1 MPPRTQMILDVL
13 DDAYDV
19 DIIDIRPI
27 DNWTRRINY
36 LSFCYFDYVNNHR
49 LVSKLKDY
57 DGIMI
62 KDLQFLPLAKQAKKM
77 GKFVVYETLD
87 FNPQLRYYGL
97 VSRFPFM
104 KKMEWIKH
112 RAEAVE
118 KELVNSYVDQLIVNS
133 DALKQHFGGNT
144 IVNYYSSP
152 FENIEALNIAD
163 RPIALLYLG
172 HFSLEKGGA
181 EMLDFQQKYDLDF
194 YIFGG
199 IDNSELKERIEKSK
213 KIKHIERIPAEQ
225 LTQELQLVLN
235 NFYLFGFSIIHDAN
249 ESYAVQNANKDI
261 DYLSLGIPLIGNHRK
276 TTEEIIMSGC
286 GVFIEDA
293 KSIKS
298 FDIAEKQKYIALS
311 KSYYDN
317 KFSNKQF
324 KLNLAKAFEKL

>member
-1 MPPRTQMILDVL
+1 
-13 DDAYDV
+13 
-19 DIIDIRPI
+19 
-27 DNWTRRINY
+27 
-36 LSFCYFDYVNNHR
+36 
-49 LVSKLKDY
+49 
-57 DGIMI
+57 
-62 KDLQFLPLAKQAKKM
+62 
-77 GKFVVYETLD
+77 
-87 FNPQLRYYGL
+87 
-97 VSRFPFM
+97 M

-112 RAEAVE
+112 RAEALE
-118 KELVNSYVDQLIVNS
+118 RKLINSYVDQLIVNS
-133 DALKQHFGGNT
+133 DALKQYFGGNT

-152 FENIEALNIAD
+152 FENIEAQNIAD

-172 HFSLEKGGA
+172 HFSLEKGGV

-199 IDNSELKERIEKSK
+199 IDNAELKERIEKSK

-225 LTQELQLVLN
+225 LIQKLRLVLN
-235 NFYLFGFSIIHDAN
+235 NYYLFGFSIIHDAN

-298 FDIAEKQKYIALS
+298 FDITEKQKYVDLA
-311 KSYYDN
+311 KAYYDN